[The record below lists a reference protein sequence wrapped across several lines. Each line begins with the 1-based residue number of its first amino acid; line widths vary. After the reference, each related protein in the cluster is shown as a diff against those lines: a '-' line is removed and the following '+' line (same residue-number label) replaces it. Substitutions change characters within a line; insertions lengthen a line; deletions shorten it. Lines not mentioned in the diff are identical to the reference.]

1 LAKRKK
7 ARKLTGEEAAA
18 AALKLREGDPV
29 ADESYPDAPEFPTVD
44 YSPRTH
50 PKKGFDFSAGVT
62 KKDHPFLLH
71 AEEAFNSSKE
81 KFSLVLGREISEVEA
96 QKMREG
102 AAKQMAQYL
111 EMLAAG
117 KTRSEI
123 ETAIMGKDYG
133 SPEKKAPEKK
143 PAVASKTKPA
153 TKVKPVEVPSGPRD
167 DVPDVPV
174 PVKPKKASTA
184 QSRRVEQ
191 NVQDSQ
197 RARLSSG
204 ISDEY
209 LNPLT
214 AIKPGSNTGGKQ
226 RSRAAQR
233 NVTAGT
239 ERNQLGS
246 VVYQNARRSLGSD
259 VRALGRLDNAARDS
273 AFTRLEELTSPTNT
287 DRLPEMVRQQLLSA
301 APQDRQ
307 ALLQK
312 FLAEHRDNPQYAN
325 AVAKVKKTIGEIKRN
340 HPLYLRNE
348 IEGSVVKGRRTARL
362 NDINRRAS
370 AEIRLPSG
378 RTVTAK
384 MIRTR
389 YNEIKAGQK
398 AKKAKLQA
406 EFGGNA
412 ANIGRAFKAGY
423 AGNGGPLMGLAALA
437 AGTGVGM
444 VAKHFGEV
452 RDENKLRL
460 EGVQQ
465 QAQRDSLTL
474 MQNQGM
480 KAHLQNSISE
490 NLMRLQSE
498 SPELYARVSAGRV
511 LPQGAVVIGGAPR
524 QDLLQQLGMSMSNNE
539 FAE

>member
-1 LAKRKK
+1 MAKRKPK

-29 ADESYPDAPEFPTVD
+29 ADESYPDAPEFSTPSSKINYD
-44 YSPRTH
+44 E
-50 PKKGFDFSAGVT
+50 
-62 KKDHPFLLH
+62 HPFLIH
-71 AEEAFNSSKE
+71 AEQALNTSNEE
-81 KFSLVLGREISEVEA
+81 FSRVLGKEVSDAEA
-96 QKMREG
+96 TKMREG
-102 AAKQMAQYL
+102 AAKQIAEYKK
-111 EMLAAG
+111 MLAAG

-123 ETAIMGKDYG
+123 EIAILGKDYG
-133 SPEKKAPEKK
+133 SPVK
-143 PAVASKTKPA
+143 PVAASKAKPA
-153 TKVKPVEVPSGPRD
+153 TKVKPVEIPSGPRA

-184 QSRRVEQ
+184 QSQRVEQ
-191 NVQDSQ
+191 NIQDSQ

-204 ISDEY
+204 ISDQY
-209 LNPLT
+209 LNPLL
-214 AIKPGSNTGGKQ
+214 AIKQGSNTGGKQ

-246 VVYQNARRSLGSD
+246 AVYQNARRSLGSD

-273 AFTRLEELTSPTNT
+273 AFTRLEELTSPTGT

-312 FLAEHRDNPQYAN
+312 FLAEHRDNPQYAS

-348 IEGSVVKGRRTARL
+348 IESSVVKGRKTARL

-389 YNEIKAGQK
+389 YNEIRAGQK
-398 AKKAKLQA
+398 VKKAKLQA
-406 EFGGNA
+406 EFGGHA
-412 ANIGRAFKAGY
+412 ANIGRAFKSGY

-437 AGTGVGM
+437 AGTGAGM
-444 VAKHFGEV
+444 LIKGFREIG
-452 RDENKLRL
+452 DENELRL
-460 EGVQQ
+460 QNVQQ

-480 KAHLQNSISE
+480 KAHLENSINE

-498 SPELYARVSAGRV
+498 SPDLYARVSAGRV